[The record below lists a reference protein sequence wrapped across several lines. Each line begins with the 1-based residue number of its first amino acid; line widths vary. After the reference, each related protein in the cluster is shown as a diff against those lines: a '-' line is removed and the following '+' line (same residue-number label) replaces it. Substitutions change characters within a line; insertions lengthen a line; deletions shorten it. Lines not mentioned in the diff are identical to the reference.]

1 MNECFLGLSGSKAAK
16 LSASLTL
23 WFDALDLCFCAF
35 VNSPSFSV
43 EQLVILKR
51 QTFGQVWK
59 PLSDL
64 DLFESSCRRRC
75 FSCPIRS
82 SFWSLKHTITTLS
95 LCRFSVI
102 SAPLWA
108 VTWRNVIFLTAV
120 QSVRFFFFFLWPKS
134 ETIFPIMLL
143 RAELLWQRDILSP
156 PRDSDRK
163 SNRQTTREEEG
174 LIERIRGENSLSWM
188 NEDI

>member
-120 QSVRFFFFFLWPKS
+120 QSVRFFFFFFVTQIWDNFSHHAAACWAPLAAGHIIS
-134 ETIFPIMLL
+134 TQRL
-143 RAELLWQRDILSP
+143 RQ
-156 PRDSDRK
+156 K
-163 SNRQTTREEEG
+163 V
-174 LIERIRGENSLSWM
+174 
-188 NEDI
+188 